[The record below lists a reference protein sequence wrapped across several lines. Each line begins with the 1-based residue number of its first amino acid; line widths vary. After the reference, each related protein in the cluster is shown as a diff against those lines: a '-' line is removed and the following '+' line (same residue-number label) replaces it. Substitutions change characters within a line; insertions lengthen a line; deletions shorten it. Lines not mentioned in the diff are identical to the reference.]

1 MNTPLSAVD
10 FNATMLSHASDL
22 DDASRMTAPEA
33 RQTGLSAGV
42 VSVRSMMATS
52 VSAPAR
58 FSILRSHHPVGASTG
73 YMYDLR
79 GDWPAQGQSGLGAV
93 AVRDRVVGA
102 RRGGARRPCRLLGEP
117 ARTPLSIPQ
126 RSRPVQGT
134 SPARTGSRRQAERP
148 LGARRRNRDASRHDR
163 RPALYRPLGRK
174 LVLENMDARKEDGR
188 SVDELAGWFAELP
201 EAGFCFDIAH
211 AWSIDETMA
220 AGSELLDAFRSRL
233 RHLHVSSL
241 SRQLHHE
248 PLTEEHEE
256 LFMPLLQRCLD
267 VPWIL
272 EAPPRES

>member
-1 MNTPLSAVD
+1 MS
-10 FNATMLSHASDL
+10 
-22 DDASRMTAPEA
+22 
-33 RQTGLSAGV
+33 
-42 VSVRSMMATS
+42 
-52 VSAPAR
+52 
-58 FSILRSHHPVGASTG
+58 PVE
-73 YMYDLR
+73 D
-79 GDWPAQGQSGLGAV
+79 
-93 AVRDRVVGA
+93 
-102 RRGGARRPCRLLGEP
+102 
-117 ARTPLSIPQ
+117 
-126 RSRPVQGT
+126 
-134 SPARTGSRRQAERP
+134 
-148 LGARRRNRDASRHDR
+148 
-163 RPALYRPLGRK
+163 PALYRALGRK

-188 SVDELAGWFAELP
+188 SAGELGGWFAELP

-248 PLTEEHEE
+248 PLTEEYEE